1 MPPNRIGRSTAR
13 GSIAIDAVFDNLD
26 IFAEGFRRT
35 VGLSLFAA
43 IAAVILGTA
52 LAAMRVSPVP
62 PLRWFGTAYVEI
74 VRSTP
79 LTVVFFFVVFVLP
92 QVDIRFS
99 YFTFAVVALSIYHG
113 ALVCEAVRSGIN
125 GVDLGQAEAARAL
138 GLTFTQTLRL
148 IVLPQAFRNVLQP
161 LGSVISALI
170 RNTSIAA
177 AFGVQELTGVVQRLT
192 TANPDSVIAVLL
204 GGVVAYLI
212 LTLALAGALALTE
225 RRVASAR

>member
-1 MPPNRIGRSTAR
+1 M
-13 GSIAIDAVFDNLD
+13 DAVFDNLD

-43 IAAVILGTA
+43 IAALILGTA

-62 PLRWFGTAYVEI
+62 PLRWFGTAYVET
-74 VRSTP
+74 VRNTP

-99 YFTFAVVALSIYHG
+99 YFTFAVVALSIYHA

-125 GVDLGQAEAARAL
+125 GVDLGQAEAARAI
-138 GLTFTQTLRL
+138 GLTFTQTLRM

>member
-1 MPPNRIGRSTAR
+1 M
-13 GSIAIDAVFDNLD
+13 DAVLDNLD

-35 VGLSLFAA
+35 VALSVL
-43 IAAVILGTA
+43 AAVAALLVGTA

-62 PLRWFGTAYVEI
+62 PLRWFGTAYVQT
-74 VRSTP
+74 VRNTP
-79 LTVVFFFVVFVLP
+79 LTVMFFFVVFVLP
-92 QVDIRFS
+92 QVGVVFS
-99 YFTFAVVALSIYHG
+99 YFVFAVVALSIYHA

-125 GVDLGQAEAARAL
+125 GVDVGQAEAARAL
-138 GLTFTQTLRL
+138 GLTFSQNLRL

-161 LGSVISALI
+161 LGSVLSALI

-204 GGVVAYLI
+204 GGMVGYLI
-212 LTLALAGALALTE
+212 LTLALAGALALAE
-225 RRVASAR
+225 RRAVTIR

>member
-1 MPPNRIGRSTAR
+1 M
-13 GSIAIDAVFDNLD
+13 DAVIDNLD

-35 VGLSLFAA
+35 VGLSLFASV
-43 IAAVILGTA
+43 AALILGTV

-62 PLRWFGTAYVEI
+62 PLRWTGTAYVQT
-74 VRSTP
+74 VRNTP

-92 QVDIRFS
+92 QLDIVFS
-99 YFTFAVVALSIYHG
+99 YFMFAVVALSIYHA

-138 GLTFTQTLRL
+138 GLTFSQTLRM
-148 IVLPQAFRNVLQP
+148 IILPQAFRNVLQP
-161 LGSVISALI
+161 LGSVVSALI

-177 AFGVQELTGVVQRLT
+177 AFGVQELTGMVQRLT
-192 TANPDSVIAVLL
+192 TANPDAVIAVLL

-212 LTLALAGALALTE
+212 LTVVLAAGLSLAE
-225 RRVASAR
+225 RRVARAQ

>member
-1 MPPNRIGRSTAR
+1 M
-13 GSIAIDAVFDNLD
+13 DAVFDNLD

-43 IAAVILGTA
+43 IAAVILGAA

>member
-1 MPPNRIGRSTAR
+1 M
-13 GSIAIDAVFDNLD
+13 DAVFDNLD

-43 IAAVILGTA
+43 IAALILGTA

-74 VRSTP
+74 VRNTP

-138 GLTFTQTLRL
+138 GLTFTQTLRM

>member
-1 MPPNRIGRSTAR
+1 M
-13 GSIAIDAVFDNLD
+13 DAVIDNLD

-35 VGLSLFAA
+35 VGLSLFASV
-43 IAAVILGTA
+43 AALILGTV

-62 PLRWFGTAYVEI
+62 PLRWTGTAYVQT
-74 VRSTP
+74 VRNTP

-92 QVDIRFS
+92 QLDIVFS
-99 YFTFAVVALSIYHG
+99 YFTFAVVALSIYHA

-138 GLTFTQTLRL
+138 GLTFSQTLRM
-148 IVLPQAFRNVLQP
+148 IILPQAFRNVLQP
-161 LGSVISALI
+161 LGSVVSALI

-177 AFGVQELTGVVQRLT
+177 AFGVQELTGMVQRLT
-192 TANPDSVIAVLL
+192 TANPDAVIAVLL

-212 LTLALAGALALTE
+212 LTVVLAAGLSLAE
-225 RRVASAR
+225 RRVARAQ

>member
-1 MPPNRIGRSTAR
+1 M
-13 GSIAIDAVFDNLD
+13 DAVIDNLG

-35 VGLSLFAA
+35 VGLSLFASV
-43 IAAVILGTA
+43 AALILGTV

-62 PLRWFGTAYVEI
+62 PLRWTGTAYVQT
-74 VRSTP
+74 VRNTP

-92 QVDIRFS
+92 QLDIVFS
-99 YFTFAVVALSIYHG
+99 YFTFAVVALSIYHA

-138 GLTFTQTLRL
+138 GLTFSQTLRM
-148 IVLPQAFRNVLQP
+148 IILPQAFRNVLQP
-161 LGSVISALI
+161 LGSVVSALI

-177 AFGVQELTGVVQRLT
+177 AFGVEELTGMVQRLT
-192 TANPDSVIAVLL
+192 TVNPDAVIVVLL

-212 LTLALAGALALTE
+212 LTAVLAAGLSLAE
-225 RRVASAR
+225 RRVARAR